1 MRQTRI
7 NIILGLA
14 LLLLFSSREICLGF
28 NGKAN
33 IRSSDQ
39 AMRIFI
45 NAMASRDKNTVL
57 SFFSE
62 KVPCKKVFY
71 MIGTTKPM
79 YTGYIYYS
87 KLAADFRNNT
97 GYYNTFF
104 QKPNGYTYL
113 SNFKRNVMWKNKGNN
128 TFVHP
133 HSDFGTTYI
142 KWRLIDGKWK
152 IIELGDSGP

>member
-1 MRQTRI
+1 MRYIKI
-7 NIILGLA
+7 NIILGLTV
-14 LLLLFSSREICLGF
+14 LFLFSSREISIGSD
-28 NGKAN
+28 GKAN
-33 IRSSDQ
+33 VGSSDQ

-62 KVPCKKVFY
+62 KVLCKNVFY
-71 MIGTTKPM
+71 EIGTTKPM
-79 YTGYIYYS
+79 HTGYIYFK
-87 KLAADFRNNT
+87 KLATDFKNNT

-113 SNFKRNVMWKNKGNN
+113 SNFKRNVMWKKKGDN

-142 KWRLIDGKWK
+142 KWKWVDGKWV
-152 IIELGDSGP
+152 IYEIGDTGP